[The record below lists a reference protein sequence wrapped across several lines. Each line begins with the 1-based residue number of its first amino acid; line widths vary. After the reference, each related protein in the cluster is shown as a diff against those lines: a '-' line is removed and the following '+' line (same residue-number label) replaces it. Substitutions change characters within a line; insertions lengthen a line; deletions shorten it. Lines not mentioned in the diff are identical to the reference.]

1 LPDFFAR
8 CGFAATRLVG
18 SPCRSLPRAG
28 IAGKSNENL
37 PLGRQ
42 TQETPPETKKKAEL
56 SLGQVQQGGMRYE
69 KKLNRISTPI

>member
-8 CGFAATRLVG
+8 CGFAATRPVG
-18 SPCRSLPRAG
+18 GIICNLWPAG

-37 PLGRQ
+37 PLARQ
-42 TQETPPETKKKAEL
+42 NNKTPPETKKKAEL

-69 KKLNRISTPI
+69 KKLNRISRPI